1 MRVESGEDKD
11 DGEKVPCSPL
21 KPLKSGLCLLRALGL
36 PLRMGGEDG
45 SHLTNKRAF
54 ALVLLLPIALD
65 VTLVGGKC
73 WVLWHGLPE
82 PKTDVILNLF
92 KKKGLKNW
100 DIFRYA
106 VRHFGLGS
114 ATIILD
120 DIFFPQPIVD
130 DAIQHRLYISLL
142 LFLQRIRT

>member
-1 MRVESGEDKD
+1 MRVESAEDRE

-65 VTLVGGKC
+65 VTLVGGKG
-73 WVLWHGLPE
+73 WVLYYGLPE
-82 PKTDVILNLF
+82 PYADKILNLF

-106 VRHFGLGS
+106 KN
-114 ATIILD
+114 ATKKLWVELRYII
-120 DIFFPQPIVD
+120 
-130 DAIQHRLYISLL
+130 
-142 LFLQRIRT
+142 

>member
-1 MRVESGEDKD
+1 MRVESGEDRD

-21 KPLKSGLCLLRALGL
+21 KPFKSGLCLLRALGL

-54 ALVLLLPIALD
+54 VLVLLLPIALD
-65 VTLVGGKC
+65 VTLVGGKG

-82 PKTDVILNLF
+82 PKMDVILNLF

-106 VRHFGLGS
+106 VRALWIGFRHHNLK
-114 ATIILD
+114 
-120 DIFFPQPIVD
+120 
-130 DAIQHRLYISLL
+130 RY
-142 LFLQRIRT
+142 FLPAANC